1 MIPIVLHYKK
11 SRYTRGRYR
20 WPVKLAVNRCEC
32 WHFMFVRQSSWSVRI
47 TTSWPIEKIL
57 KLDSIWQKANAAP
70 NVTSPFKWPVHDR
83 CASRQLLFEFLV
95 LVRVRV
101 RRVGVEPLSPGG
113 TPLYKPYKYVPR
125 QRVGFLRL
133 FGLKTSTHFTHF
145 GLESGMVFEETTWV
159 YESIYRFNSKLV
171 RKKEKYAN
179 SKWLS
184 TVFLFAL

>member
-11 SRYTRGRYR
+11 SQYTRGRYR

-47 TTSWPIEKIL
+47 TTSWPTEKIL
-57 KLDSIWQKANAAP
+57 KLDSIWQKANAS

-101 RRVGVEPLSPGG
+101 RRVRVEPLPPGG
-113 TPLYKPYKYVPR
+113 TPLYKLYKYVPR
-125 QRVGFLRL
+125 QWVGFLRL
-133 FGLKTSTHFTHF
+133 FGLKTGIEIVPILVWNRVWFSRK
-145 GLESGMVFEETTWV
+145 LRECMKVFIV
-159 YESIYRFNSKLV
+159 SIPN
-171 RKKEKYAN
+171 
-179 SKWLS
+179 
-184 TVFLFAL
+184 